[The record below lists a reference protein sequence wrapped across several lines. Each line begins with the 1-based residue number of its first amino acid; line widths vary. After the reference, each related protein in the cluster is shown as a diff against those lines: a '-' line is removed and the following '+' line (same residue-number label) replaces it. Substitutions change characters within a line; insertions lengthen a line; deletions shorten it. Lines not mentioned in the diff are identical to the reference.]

1 MDDDEKKDKKIKRI
15 EFILMFLLG
24 WVIGEILLKM

>member
-15 EFILMFLLG
+15 EFILMFLIG
-24 WVIGEILLKM
+24 WAIGEILMKM